1 MTIAQTT
8 LAPLQ
13 AVLALQPADNE
24 REQRAEA
31 AMAALSPNTR
41 RAYGHAL
48 KAWSRWAAVHDVDAL
63 SPRPAQLRD
72 YLLERF
78 GGGGAP
84 MLKLTLAALRKAQ
97 GLAGVELTARD
108 QLVVDTARALVQE
121 AADKFT
127 VRQAPA
133 LTSDELAAIRAC
145 ACQQRTY
152 RNGLVETP
160 EQARRRGLVDIALCR
175 VLSDAGLRR
184 SEAAALVWED
194 FTRWGDGSGR
204 LTVRRSKT
212 DAGARTVYVTPAA
225 VAALE
230 DIRRMGASGDGSIF
244 GLSAPSISRR
254 IKAAAAAAGLGEFFS
269 GHSGRVG
276 MARRM
281 AKAGAPTHE
290 IMAQGRWKTAGMV
303 ETYTREE
310 EAGRA
315 ARWLS

>member
-1 MTIAQTT
+1 MTFQTT

-13 AVLALQPADNE
+13 TVFALQSIDDE

-48 KAWSRWAAVHDVDAL
+48 KAWSQWAAVHGVDAL
-63 SPRPAQLRD
+63 SPRPAQLRG
-72 YLLERF
+72 YLLER
-78 GGGGAP
+78 GGGGFGVA

-97 GLAGVELTARD
+97 DLAGVEPTARD

-121 AADKFT
+121 SAEKFA

-152 RNGLVETP
+152 RNGLSETP
-160 EQARRRGLVDIALCR
+160 DQARRRGLVDIALCR

-184 SEAAALVWED
+184 SEAAALEWDD
-194 FTRWGDGSGR
+194 FTRWRDGSGR

-230 DIRRMGASGDGSIF
+230 DMRRLGASGDGSIF

-254 IKAAAAAAGLGEFFS
+254 IKAAAAAAGLGGSYS